1 MKSCSSTGNLDTVY
15 RLSCDLEQDARTAA
29 ACVVRHGLGSAIL
42 FYSGHLFQKLNPSPH
57 L

>member
-29 ACVVRHGLGSAIL
+29 VCVVRHRLGSAFCFVL
-42 FYSGHLFQKLNPSPH
+42 QWPFVSKACT
-57 L
+57 